1 MVHIPAF
8 YVSFHITKKTLEFY
22 TDMIYNIVVKIYP
35 VKERGEKERI
45 MKSFF
50 RKAAALV
57 CAAAICSVCA
67 VSAFADY
74 VFDLTDK
81 QRTDEIIADEKN
93 IDGTQAKLTIDFGT
107 DDTSK
112 VMMSTRYVL
121 FDNYLD
127 AEFWNDPDVTVS
139 IDVKLET
146 EGADVIA
153 FLPGFDGN
161 WSWIDPSKYTT
172 LTYGEWVTVTESGQH
187 FYEGFKKNGPNR
199 ILLQIRSQ
207 WGKPGQ
213 GVVTV
218 SIKDFR
224 INGGAASVVT
234 TAPVEVTQPAEE
246 TAPITEATPESSVT
260 TAPEELPEEVEPTAE
275 SVQTEQP
282 AQTEQSAESADTKE
296 SAEAAAPVQS
306 SASAAPD
313 TTAQTTV
320 RTAPPAS
327 SIDYSMI
334 ALEQPDPGMSIA
346 KVLLI
351 VGGSAAG
358 IIGIGV
364 VIFIIWKKK
373 KFY

>member
-1 MVHIPAF
+1 
-8 YVSFHITKKTLEFY
+8 
-22 TDMIYNIVVKIYP
+22 
-35 VKERGEKERI
+35 
-45 MKSFF
+45 MKRLF

-57 CAAAICSVCA
+57 CAAAICSACA

-93 IDGTQAKLTIDFGT
+93 IDGTQAQLTIDFGT
-107 DDTSK
+107 ADTRE
-112 VMMSTRYVL
+112 VMMSARCVL

-127 AEFWNDPDVTVS
+127 AEFWNDPNVSVS

-153 FLPGFDGN
+153 FLPGFDGE
-161 WSWIDPSKYTT
+161 WSWIDPSKYIT
-172 LTYGEWVTVTESGQH
+172 LKYGEWVTVTESGQH

-199 ILLQIRSQ
+199 ILFQVRSQ

-224 INGGAASVVT
+224 INGGAASVVAT
-234 TAPVEVTQPAEE
+234 TAPVEVTQPAD
-246 TAPITEATPESSVT
+246 TTPVTEATPESSVT
-260 TAPEELPEEVEPTAE
+260 TAPEEISEEVEPTAE

-296 SAEAAAPVQS
+296 SAEVAAPVQS
-306 SASAAPD
+306 SSAAAPD
-313 TTAQTTV
+313 TTAQTV

-346 KVLLI
+346 TVLLV
-351 VGGSAAG
+351 VGGSAAV